1 MFELGVG
8 FTRSIG
14 HQLMCHLTSHQAQK
28 SLNFH
33 RVKVRQRML
42 SSSVVA
48 IVGCGAF
55 GQYHV
60 REWSKLV
67 GVQRVC
73 IVERDDEV
81 AAQRSDIIARQLGV
95 SAGDFR
101 GVFGG
106 IVDVLAQLSDLKFAS
121 VVTPHESH
129 SQLAATLLG
138 AGVNVLIEKPAVPI
152 SFSLDENGVLPTAPV
167 EERPAAVAG
176 KQ

>member
-1 MFELGVG
+1 
-8 FTRSIG
+8 
-14 HQLMCHLTSHQAQK
+14 
-28 SLNFH
+28 
-33 RVKVRQRML
+33 ML

-95 SAGDFR
+95 STDDFR

-152 SFSLDENGVLPTAPV
+152 LFSLDENGVLPTAPV